1 LKPDLVTLDK
11 LSDNGEAPPAE
22 GLSTELRVKQD
33 LARELH
39 DGVAATLTAMV
50 VQMENFK
57 ALEAGRERMLA
68 EVSSYQEATR
78 EVLGNMREILYE
90 LRGQEDLGYDFPDRV
105 RRMLDRFQTR
115 SGIVTRLSVSAAWPS
130 RVAIMAAI
138 NLYRMLEEAL
148 NNVRMHSGAKLVEVS
163 LRMGQGA
170 LARVS
175 VVDDGRGFLPDIGE
189 RVGLGMLGMRER
201 ALLLGGELTIE
212 TVSPHG
218 TELTAVIPKENL
230 I

>member
-1 LKPDLVTLDK
+1 LVTLDR
-11 LSDNGEAPPAE
+11 LSDNCEAPPAE
-22 GLSTELRVKQD
+22 GLSSELRVKQD

-50 VQMENFK
+50 VQMETFK
-57 ALEAGRERMLA
+57 ALESGRERMLA

-78 EVLGNMREILYE
+78 EVLTNIREILYE

-115 SGIVTRLSVSAAWPS
+115 TGIVTRLCVSAAWPS

-138 NLYRMLEEAL
+138 NLYRVLEEAL
-148 NNVRMHSGAKLVEVS
+148 NNVRMHSGAKFVKVS
-163 LRMGQGA
+163 LRMLEGD
-170 LARVS
+170 LAVVS
-175 VVDDGRGFLPDIGE
+175 VSDDGYGFGSGLGDGI
-189 RVGLGMLGMRER
+189 GLGMLGMRER

-212 TVSPHG
+212 SVSPHG
-218 TELTAVIPKENL
+218 TQLMIVIPKATL
-230 I
+230 T

>member
-1 LKPDLVTLDK
+1 MVSLDTL
-11 LSDNGEAPPAE
+11 SARSEARPGAD
-22 GLSTELRVKQD
+22 LSTELRVKQD

-39 DGVAATLTAMV
+39 DRVGQTLTVMV

-57 ALEAGRERMLA
+57 ALESGRERMLA

-115 SGIVTRLSVSAAWPS
+115 TGIVTRLSVSAAWPS

-138 NLYRMLEEAL
+138 NLYRVLEEAL
-148 NNVRMHSGAKLVEVS
+148 NNVRMHSGAKFVKVS
-163 LRMGQGA
+163 LRMLEGD
-170 LARVS
+170 LAVVS
-175 VVDDGRGFLPDIGE
+175 VSDDGYGFGSGLGDGI
-189 RVGLGMLGMRER
+189 GLGMLGMRER
-201 ALLLGGELTIE
+201 AVLLGGELTIE
-212 TVSPHG
+212 SVSPHG
-218 TELTAVIPKENL
+218 TQLMIVIPKATL
-230 I
+230 T